1 MQQTAAAAAQT
12 GAPLNIQFLPQKPKQ
27 PSFFMR
33 GAASS
38 RLAIE
43 DQMAEAQRAEFGTP
57 AGPLGEPMVYVPGGE
72 SMTIGTRR
80 QQMQAAFDQGAFRP
94 QLALGMSRHQADM
107 HKARES
113 IMASHYNT
121 GVPVGAMKT
130 DPRGAA
136 YRRIARY

>member
-1 MQQTAAAAAQT
+1 MAGSAR
-12 GAPLNIQFLPQKPKQ
+12 PP
-27 PSFFMR
+27 
-33 GAASS
+33 
-38 RLAIE
+38 LAIE

-57 AGPLGEPMVYVPGGE
+57 AAPLGEPMVYVPGGGE
-72 SMTIGTRR
+72 MSIGARRR
-80 QQMQAAFDQGAFRP
+80 QMKEQQRAAFEQGAYRP
-94 QLALGMSRHQADM
+94 QLALPMSRHQADM
-107 HKARES
+107 HKAREV